1 MHSAE
6 FRTIREF
13 VGLTAADV
21 ATHCGV
27 EVSEVQ
33 QWERPGQQPSPE
45 AAMYV
50 YSALLYFNEYAE
62 YVLDISARWRSIF
75 EQRLVFELEMF
86 PNQESYGRGAGARH
100 DWPENVYTR
109 LQGYLFALT
118 IGRAN
123 SSIYWSDDC

>member
-27 EVSEVQ
+27 EVSVVRE
-33 QWERPGQQPSPE
+33 WEEPGQQPSPE
-45 AAMYV
+45 AAVYV

-62 YVLDISARWRSIF
+62 YVLDVSARWRSIF
-75 EQRLVFELEMF
+75 EQPLIFELELY
-86 PNQESYGRGAGARH
+86 PNQESYGRGAGSRH
-100 DWPENVYTR
+100 DWPESVYTR
-109 LQGYLFALT
+109 LQGYIFALT
-118 IGRAN
+118 VGRAKC
-123 SSIYWSDDC
+123 SIYWSDDY